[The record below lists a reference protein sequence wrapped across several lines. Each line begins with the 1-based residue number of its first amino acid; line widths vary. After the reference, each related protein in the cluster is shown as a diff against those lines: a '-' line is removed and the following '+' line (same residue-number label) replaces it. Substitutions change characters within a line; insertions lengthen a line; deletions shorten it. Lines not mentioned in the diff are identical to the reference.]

1 MARYGV
7 LNNLGDW
14 ANVVVNIAI
23 MIWRYVTQT
32 DSTRLRMMALTTLDE
47 YVSASQLTEYDDI
60 LLALNIC
67 NLLLLTARALKYFQI
82 TNGGRRLMQSVYAAM
97 PEITS
102 FLPIYLSAIV
112 GYSFIGHLLYG
123 LKFSEWSSL
132 SRASFRVFELN
143 FGLYDP
149 GPIYDAGGYMSV
161 LFIYSANIVFCIL
174 MLNVFMAI
182 VMSTWDKL
190 VEREAEKATERS
202 EFSHPMRPKDL
213 LYLLWSDE
221 DTLDTLIELM
231 QQSQESDISRAL
243 LEHEWKHTGL
253 SESPKVWET
262 ILAWYWRD
270 HEESRPTTATADP
283 LARTD
288 RTLVL
293 KSPRPHTPMA
303 LWKRTAKV
311 AADG

>member
-1 MARYGV
+1 MI
-7 LNNLGDW
+7 NNLGDW
-14 ANVVVNIAI
+14 SNVVVNIAI
-23 MIWRYVTQT
+23 MIWRYLTQT
-32 DSTRLRMMALTTLDE
+32 DSTRLKIMALTTLDE
-47 YVSASQLTEYDDI
+47 YVAASQLTEYDDI

-82 TNGGRRLMQSVYAAM
+82 TTGGRRLMQSVYAAM

-190 VEREAEKATERS
+190 VEHETEKAAERF
-202 EFSHPMRPKDL
+202 EFSHPMRPKDFF
-213 LYLLWSDE
+213 YLLWSDE

-231 QQSQESDISRAL
+231 QQTQESEIAKAF
-243 LEHEWKHTGL
+243 LEHEWKLTGL
-253 SESPKVWET
+253 SESPKVWEM

-270 HEESRPTTATADP
+270 HEEPRPTSATADP
-283 LARTD
+283 LITAG

-293 KSPRPHTPMA
+293 KSPRPHTPIA
-303 LWKRTAKV
+303 PWKRSTKV